1 MKETFRKSLGKVIQ
15 ARRKQLT
22 LTQEQLA
29 RRSGMHRTYV
39 SDIERGERN
48 LSLESIYNIS
58 KGISTPLS
66 VLFAEAE
73 DLANKAAGGG
83 EFNPSPTVRLSNDS
97 IHSSS
102 VKQQS

>member
-15 ARRKQLT
+15 ERRRQLT

-29 RRSGMHRTYV
+29 GRSGLHRTYI
-39 SDIERGERN
+39 SDVERGERN

-66 VLFAEAE
+66 VLFAQAE
-73 DLANKAAGGG
+73 HLANKAASGKAS
-83 EFNPSPTVRLSNDS
+83 ELTS
-97 IHSSS
+97 
-102 VKQQS
+102 

>member
-15 ARRKQLT
+15 ERRKQLA
-22 LTQEQLA
+22 LTQDQLA

-58 KGISTPLS
+58 KGISTSLS

-73 DLANKAAGGG
+73 HLANKAAGGA
-83 EFNPSPTVRLSNDS
+83 NSDPTS
-97 IHSSS
+97 
-102 VKQQS
+102 